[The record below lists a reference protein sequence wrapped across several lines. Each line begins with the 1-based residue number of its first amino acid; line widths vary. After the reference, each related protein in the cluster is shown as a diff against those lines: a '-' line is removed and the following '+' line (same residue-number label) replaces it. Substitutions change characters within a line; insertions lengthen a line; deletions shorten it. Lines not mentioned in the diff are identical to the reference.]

1 MWFRERLNELGCS
14 DVMLTPF
21 CKGDPA
27 ELTPLA
33 RLKVINAMPC
43 ACYGVSPP
51 RLLKERVPDALD
63 TTR

>member
-1 MWFRERLNELGCS
+1 MWFREQLNELGCS

-33 RLKVINAMPC
+33 RLKVINAMP
-43 ACYGVSPP
+43 P
-51 RLLKERVPDALD
+51 VP
-63 TTR
+63 TTAFRRCVC